1 MYALESLR
9 LQPFCTIRA
18 FGPVVLLWSRFCNIH
33 VVEPPC
39 DWGGGRMPAEAEGLP
54 WVLSQAGLLSKIFS
68 QSLKANPEGT
78 SGQAPQYFST
88 TVEKEEVSSPCSTKS
103 KARLEPRWWD
113 EAGSRLRAAWGLGH
127 CTHQLLLGGDSSRDG
142 GKGHCT
148 ADTLRFTLQTS
159 K

>member
-1 MYALESLR
+1 MPLSPWGCSHFAQSGHLVQWFS
-9 LQPFCTIRA
+9 FGAA
-18 FGPVVLLWSRFCNIH
+18 FVTSTWLNPH
-33 VVEPPC
+33 VTG
-39 DWGGGRMPAEAEGLP
+39 GGGRMPAEAEGLP